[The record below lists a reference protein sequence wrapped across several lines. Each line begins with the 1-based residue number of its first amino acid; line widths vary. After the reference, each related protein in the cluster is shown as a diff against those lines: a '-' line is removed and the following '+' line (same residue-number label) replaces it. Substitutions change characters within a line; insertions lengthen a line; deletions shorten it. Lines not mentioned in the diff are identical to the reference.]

1 MIDINRRTLGR
12 EAMADD
18 ADDLLPT
25 RKKLTELTLG
35 GDLSAMSEHELTARI
50 ATLETEIARC
60 REAIAA
66 RQSTKSAAESFFRKS

>member
-1 MIDINRRTLGR
+1 MIDSNRRKMGR

-35 GDLSAMSEHELTARI
+35 GDLSAMSEHELMARI
-50 ATLETEIARC
+50 AALETEIVRC
-60 REAIAA
+60 RDAIAA
-66 RQSTKSAAESFFRKS
+66 RQSTKSAAESFFRKT